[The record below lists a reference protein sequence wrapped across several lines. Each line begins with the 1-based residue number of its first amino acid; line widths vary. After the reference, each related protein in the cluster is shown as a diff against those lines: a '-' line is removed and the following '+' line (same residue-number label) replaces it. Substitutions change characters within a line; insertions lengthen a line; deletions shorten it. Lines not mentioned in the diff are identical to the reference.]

1 MNTAGS
7 YVSLSLWELVSIN
20 PVTCSARWLAFM
32 SYLGIYIILRR
43 IEEKKKKII
52 LPSLANLR
60 GTLIKKGGLCL
71 LSSEGLNTHF

>member
-43 IEEKKKKII
+43 IEEKKKKLI

-60 GTLIKKGGLCL
+60 GNLIKKGGLCL

>member
-20 PVTCSARWLAFM
+20 PVTCSSRWLAFM
-32 SYLGIYIILRR
+32 SYLGIYIILQR
-43 IEEKKKKII
+43 IEEKKKKLI

-60 GTLIKKGGLCL
+60 GTLIKRDSASFPQKA
-71 LSSEGLNTHF
+71 

>member
-32 SYLGIYIILRR
+32 SYLGIYIILQR
-43 IEEKKKKII
+43 IEEKKKKLI

-60 GTLIKKGGLCL
+60 GTLIKRDSASFPQKA
-71 LSSEGLNTHF
+71 